1 MASSH
6 PSPSFLDLIAPD
18 FAVLRGH
25 PIPFGATPTGR
36 GVNFSVYARHATAV
50 SLVLF
55 SPGEEL
61 PAAEFPLDP
70 RYNRTG
76 DVWHALLRGLD
87 PAVTWAWRA
96 ERSVPPGAP
105 WHRYGTSLLLD
116 PYARAVAGAA
126 EWGASPSPGEETPW
140 EGVRARRGVVAAK
153 EFDWG
158 FDQPIDR
165 HLADSVIYEL
175 HVRSFTRH
183 PSSGVAHPGTFRGL
197 VEKIPYLVELGVTAV
212 ELMPVTEFEENDNE
226 RRNPLTGERLK
237 NLWGYHPISLFAPRT
252 AYGASTEAGAVVD
265 EFKEMV
271 KALHEAGIEVIL
283 DVVFNH
289 TGEGDEK
296 GPTHS
301 FRGLD
306 NATYYILDGDGRYAN
321 FSGCGNT
328 FNCNHP
334 VVRNLILDSLAYWV
348 TEMHVDG
355 FRFDLA
361 SILGRGRDG
370 SVLTNPPLLERIAAD
385 PVLANTKLIAEAWDA
400 AGLYQVG
407 HFPNW
412 GRWAEWNGRY
422 RDDLRRFLKGDQG
435 MVSLLATRLSG
446 SADLYQGGGRAPHH
460 SINFVTSHDGF
471 PLADLFT
478 YSRKVNEENGEGN
491 RDGGDDNHSW
501 NCGHEGPGGPPEV
514 ERLRRRMARNAFAL
528 LLVSQGV
535 PMILSGD
542 EAGRT
547 QSGNNN
553 AYCQDNEVS
562 WIDWGLAEKNADL
575 FRFVKTLIRFR
586 KENPLLRRRSF
597 VPEGPGSAPVTW
609 HGHTPFRPDWSQGA
623 TCLGMHLKDP
633 ARGDDVY
640 VVTNAYHEA
649 HGVVLPPPSEGRRWH
664 LLADTYREPPADV
677 FEEGR
682 EPLLANPERLEVGPR
697 SVVILTGKRP

>member
-1 MASSH
+1 M
-6 PSPSFLDLIAPD
+6 PSPSPSASFLDLISPD

-25 PIPFGATPTGR
+25 PIPFGASPSWR

-55 SPGEEL
+55 APGEET

-76 DVWHALLRGLD
+76 DVWHAFLRGLD
-87 PAVTWAWRA
+87 PSVTWAWRA
-96 ERSVPPGAP
+96 ERSIEPGAP
-105 WHRYGTSLLLD
+105 WHRYGRTLLLD
-116 PYARAVAGAA
+116 PYARAVAGAE
-126 EWGASPSPGEETPW
+126 EWGADPTPGEQTPW
-140 EGVRARRGVVAAK
+140 DRVRARRGVVHAK

-183 PSSGVAHPGTFRGL
+183 PSSGVGNPGTFRGV
-197 VEKIPYLVELGVTAV
+197 VEKIPYLVDLGVTAV
-212 ELMPVTEFEENDNE
+212 ELMPVTEFEENDSD
-226 RRNPLTGERLK
+226 RRDPATGERLR
-237 NLWGYHPISLFAPRT
+237 NLWGYHPVSFFAPRS
-252 AYGASTEAGAVVD
+252 AYAAGRAPGAAVD
-265 EFKEMV
+265 EFREMV

-283 DVVFNH
+283 DMVFNH

-306 NATYYILDGDGRYAN
+306 NSTYYILDGDGRYTN

-334 VVRNLILDSLAYWV
+334 VVRNVVLDALRYWV

-370 SVLTNPPLLERIAAD
+370 SVLANPPLLEQIAAD
-385 PVLANTKLIAEAWDA
+385 PVLANAKLIAEAWDA

-422 RDDLRRFLKGDQG
+422 RDDVRRFVKGDPG
-435 MVSLLATRLSG
+435 MVSALATRLSG
-446 SADLYQGGGRAPHH
+446 SADLYQGGGRAPYH

-478 YSRKVNEENGEGN
+478 YSRKYNEANGEGN
-491 RDGGDDNHSW
+491 RDGGDDNNSW
-501 NCGHEGPGGPPEV
+501 NCGFEGPGAPPEV
-514 ERLRRRMARNAFAL
+514 GRLRRRMARNALAL

-535 PMILSGD
+535 PMLLAGD

-547 QSGNNN
+547 QRGNNN
-553 AYCQDNEVS
+553 AYCQDNEIS
-562 WIDWGLAEKNADL
+562 WFDWDLVGKNADL
-575 FRFVKTLIRFR
+575 FRFVRTLVRFR
-586 KENPLLRRRSF
+586 KGSPLLRRRSF
-597 VPEGPGSAPVTW
+597 VAEGPGSAPVTW
-609 HGHTPFRPDWSQGA
+609 HGHTPYRPDWSPGA
-623 TCLGMHLKDP
+623 VCLGMHLKDP
-633 ARGDDVY
+633 GKGDDVY
-640 VVTNAYHEA
+640 VVANAGHEA
-649 HGVVLPPPSEGRRWH
+649 HRVELVAPSEGRRWH
-664 LLADTYREPPADV
+664 VVADTYREPPADV
-677 FEEGR
+677 HEEGT
-682 EPLLANPERLEVGPR
+682 EPLVVDPARFEVGPR
-697 SVVILTGKRP
+697 SVVVLVGKKG

>member
-1 MASSH
+1 MVLPGTAR
-6 PSPSFLDLIAPD
+6 SFLDLISPD

-25 PIPFGATPTGR
+25 PIPFGATPTGL
-36 GVNFSVYARHATAV
+36 GVNFSVFARHATAV

-55 SPGEEL
+55 APGEEE
-61 PAAEFPLDP
+61 PSAEFPLDP

-76 DVWHALLRGLD
+76 DVWHAFLRGLD

-96 ERSVPPGAP
+96 ERSSEPGAP
-105 WHRYGTSLLLD
+105 WHRYGKALLLD

-126 EWGASPSPGEETPW
+126 EWGAVPSPGEETPW
-140 EGVRARRGVVAAK
+140 AGVRARRGVVEGK

-175 HVRSFTRH
+175 HVRSFTRDS
-183 PSSGVAHPGTFRGL
+183 SSGVAHPGTFRGL
-197 VEKIPYLVELGVTAV
+197 VEKIPYLVDLGVTAV
-212 ELMPVTEFEENDNE
+212 ELMPVSEFEENDSD
-226 RRNPLTGERLK
+226 RRNPATGERLK
-237 NLWGYHPISLFAPRT
+237 NLWGYHPISFFAPRT
-252 AYGASTEAGAVVD
+252 AYGTSEEPGAVVD

-306 NATYYILDGDGRYAN
+306 NSTYYILDGDGRYAN

-334 VVRNLILDSLAYWV
+334 VVRNLLLDSLRYWV

-422 RDDLRRFLKGDQG
+422 RDDIRRFLKGDGG
-435 MVSLLATRLSG
+435 MVPLLATRLSG

-471 PLADLFT
+471 PLADLFA
-478 YSRKVNEENGEGN
+478 YSRKYNEANGEGN

-501 NCGHEGPGGPPEV
+501 NCGHEGPGAPTDV

-547 QSGNNN
+547 QGGNNN
-553 AYCQDNEVS
+553 AYCQDNAVS
-562 WIDWGLAEKNADL
+562 WIDWSLVEKNADL
-575 FRFVKTLIRFR
+575 VRFVKTLIRFR
-586 KENPLLRRRSF
+586 RGNALLRRRGF
-597 VPEGPGSAPVTW
+597 VSEGPGSAPVTW

-623 TCLGMHLKDP
+623 MFLGMHLKDP
-633 ARGDDVY
+633 VRGDDVY
-640 VVTNAYHEA
+640 VVANAHHET
-649 HGVVLPPPSEGRRWH
+649 HRVVLAPPSDGRRWH
-664 LLADTYREPPADV
+664 LVADTYREPPADV

-682 EPLLANPERLEVGPR
+682 EPLLVDPARLEVGPR
-697 SVVILTGKRP
+697 SVVVLTGKRA

>member
-1 MASSH
+1 MVSPR
-6 PSPSFLDLIAPD
+6 PSRSFLDLISPD

-25 PIPFGATPTGR
+25 PIPFGASPSWR

-55 SPGEEL
+55 APGEEE
-61 PAAEFPLDP
+61 PSAEFPLDP

-76 DVWHALLRGLD
+76 DVWHAFLRGLD

-96 ERSVPPGAP
+96 ERSVPPGEP
-105 WHRYGTSLLLD
+105 WHRYGPSLVLD
-116 PYARAVAGAA
+116 PYALAVAGAA
-126 EWGASPSPGEETPW
+126 EWGAAPTPGETTPW
-140 EGVRARRGVVAAK
+140 NSVRARRGVILER

-183 PSSGVAHPGTFRGL
+183 PSSGVASPGTFRGI
-197 VEKIPYLVELGVTAV
+197 VEKIPYLVDLGVTAV
-212 ELMPVTEFEENDNE
+212 ELMPVTEFEENDVD
-226 RRNPLTGERLK
+226 RRNPFTGEPLK
-237 NLWGYHPISLFAPRT
+237 NLWGYHPISFFAPRS
-252 AYGASTEAGAVVD
+252 AYGASAGPGAVVD

-271 KALHEAGIEVIL
+271 KALHEAGLEVIL
-283 DVVFNH
+283 DIVFNH

-306 NATYYILDGDGRYAN
+306 NSTYYILDADGGYAN
-321 FSGCGNT
+321 FSSCGNT

-334 VVRNLILDSLAYWV
+334 VVRDLILDSLAYWV

-400 AGLYQVG
+400 AGVYQVG

-412 GRWAEWNGRY
+412 GRWAEWNGKY
-422 RDDLRRFLKGDQG
+422 RDDLRRFLKGDGG
-435 MVSLLATRLSG
+435 MVPLLATRLSG

-471 PLADLFT
+471 PLADLFA
-478 YSRKVNEENGEGN
+478 YSRKYNEANGEGN

-501 NCGHEGPGGPPEV
+501 NCGHEGPGAPPEV

-547 QSGNNN
+547 QGGNNN

-562 WIDWGLAEKNADL
+562 WLDWGLVEKNADL
-575 FRFVKTLIRFR
+575 VRFVKTLVRFR
-586 KENPLLRRRSF
+586 KRNPLLRRRSF

-609 HGHTPFRPDWSQGA
+609 HGHTPFRPDWSPGS

-633 ARGDDVY
+633 ERGADVY
-640 VVTNAYHEA
+640 VVANAHHETHRVELA
-649 HGVVLPPPSEGRRWH
+649 PPSEGRRWH
-664 LLADTYREPPADV
+664 LLADTYREPPGDV
-677 FEEGR
+677 FEEGT
-682 EPLLANPERLEVGPR
+682 EPLLADPAHLDVGPR
-697 SVVILTGKRP
+697 SVVLLTGRKA

>member
-1 MASSH
+1 MPP
-6 PSPSFLDLIAPD
+6 PSPSATFLDLISPD

-25 PIPFGATPTGR
+25 PIPFGASPSWR

-55 SPGEEL
+55 APGEES

-76 DVWHALLRGLD
+76 DVWHAFLRGLD
-87 PAVTWAWRA
+87 PSVTWAWRA
-96 ERSVPPGAP
+96 ERDVEPGAP
-105 WHRYGTSLLLD
+105 WHRYGRTLLLD
-116 PYARAVAGAA
+116 PYARAITGAG
-126 EWGASPSPGEETPW
+126 EWGAEPTPGERTPW
-140 EGVRARRGVVAAK
+140 DRVRARRGVVYGR

-183 PSSGVAHPGTFRGL
+183 PSSGVEHPGTFRG
-197 VEKIPYLVELGVTAV
+197 VIEKIPYLVDLGVTAV
-212 ELMPVTEFEENDNE
+212 ELMPVTEFEENDND
-226 RRNPLTGERLK
+226 RRDPVTGERLR
-237 NLWGYHPISLFAPRT
+237 NLWGYHPVSFFAPRS
-252 AYGASTEAGAVVD
+252 AYAAGRAPGAAVD
-265 EFKEMV
+265 EFREMV

-283 DVVFNH
+283 DMVFNH

-306 NATYYILDGDGRYAN
+306 NSTYYILDGEGRYAN

-334 VVRNLILDSLAYWV
+334 VVRDLVLDALRYWV

-370 SVLTNPPLLERIAAD
+370 TVLPNPPLLERIAAD
-385 PVLANTKLIAEAWDA
+385 PVLANAKLIAEAWDA

-422 RDDLRRFLKGDQG
+422 RDDVRRFVKGDQG
-435 MVSLLATRLSG
+435 MVSALATRLSG
-446 SADLYQGGGRAPHH
+446 SADLYQGGGRAPYH

-471 PLADLFT
+471 PLADLFS
-478 YSRKVNEENGEGN
+478 YSRKYNEANGEGN
-491 RDGGDDNHSW
+491 RDGGDDNLSW
-501 NCGHEGPGGPPEV
+501 NCGWEGPGAPPEV
-514 ERLRRRMARNAFAL
+514 ERLRRRMARNALAI

-535 PMILSGD
+535 PMLLAGD

-547 QSGNNN
+547 QRGNNN
-553 AYCQDNEVS
+553 AYCQDNDVS
-562 WIDWGLAEKNADL
+562 WIDWGLVEENADL
-575 FRFVKTLIRFR
+575 VRFVRTLVRFR
-586 KENPLLRRRSF
+586 KGNALLRRRSF
-597 VPEGPGSAPVTW
+597 VAEGPGLAPVTW
-609 HGHTPFRPDWSQGA
+609 HGHAPFRPDWSPGA
-623 TCLGMHLKDP
+623 VCLGMHLKDP
-633 ARGDDVY
+633 ARADDVY
-640 VVTNAYHEA
+640 VVANASPEA
-649 HGVVLPPPSEGRRWH
+649 HRVELAPPSEGRRWH
-664 LLADTYREPPADV
+664 VVADTYREPPADV
-677 FEEGR
+677 FDEGA
-682 EPLLANPERLEVGPR
+682 EPLVADPARLEAGPR
-697 SVVILTGKRP
+697 SVVVLVGKKG

>member
-1 MASSH
+1 MPP
-6 PSPSFLDLIAPD
+6 PSPSASFLDLISPD

-25 PIPFGATPTGR
+25 PIPFGATPSGS
-36 GVNFSVYARHATAV
+36 GVNFSVFARHATAV

-55 SPGEEL
+55 APGEET
-61 PAAEFPLDP
+61 PAAELPLDP

-76 DVWHALLRGLD
+76 DVWHAFLRGLD
-87 PAVTWAWRA
+87 PRVCWAWRA
-96 ERSVPPGAP
+96 ERTVEPGEP
-105 WHRYGTSLLLD
+105 WHRYGPTLLLD
-116 PYARAVAGAA
+116 PYARAVAGAE
-126 EWGASPSPGEETPW
+126 EWGVPPTPAEKTPW
-140 EGVRARRGVVAAK
+140 DEVRARRGVVLGR

-165 HLADSVIYEL
+165 HLADTIVYEL

-197 VEKIPYLVELGVTAV
+197 VEKIPYLVDLGVTAV
-212 ELMPVTEFEENDNE
+212 ELMPVTEFEENDND

-237 NLWGYHPISLFAPRT
+237 NLWGYHPISFFAPRS
-252 AYGASTEAGAVVD
+252 AYAAGFGPGAAVD
-265 EFKEMV
+265 EFKETV
-271 KALHEAGIEVIL
+271 KALHAAGIEVIL
-283 DVVFNH
+283 DIVFNH
-289 TGEGDEK
+289 TGEGDER

-306 NATYYILDGDGRYAN
+306 NSTYYILDGEGRYAN

-334 VVRNLILDSLAYWV
+334 VVRDLILDSLAYWV

-422 RDDLRRFLKGDQG
+422 RDDLRRLLRGDSG
-435 MVSLLATRLSG
+435 MVPVLATRLSG

-471 PLADLFT
+471 PLADLFR
-478 YSRKVNEENGEGN
+478 YSRKHNEANGEGN
-491 RDGGDDNHSW
+491 RDGGNDDHSW

-514 ERLRRRMARNAFAL
+514 ERLRRRMARNALAIL
-528 LLVSQGV
+528 LLSQGV
-535 PMILSGD
+535 PMILAGD

-547 QSGNNN
+547 QGGNNN

-562 WIDWGLAEKNADL
+562 WFDWGLVERNADL
-575 FRFVKTLIRFR
+575 VRFVKTLVRLR
-586 KENPLLRRRSF
+586 KRTPLLRRRSF
-597 VPEGPGSAPVTW
+597 VPEGGGSAPVTW
-609 HGHTPFRPDWSQGA
+609 HGHVPFRPDWSPGA
-623 TCLGMHLKDP
+623 TCLAMQLKDP
-633 ARGDDVY
+633 GGADDLY
-640 VVTNAYHEA
+640 VVANVGADPQRVE
-649 HGVVLPPPSEGRRWH
+649 LPPPSDGRRWH

-677 FEEGR
+677 FEEGT
-682 EPLLANPERLEVGPR
+682 EPLLADPRGLDVGPR
-697 SVVILTGKRP
+697 SVVILTGRRA

>member
-1 MASSH
+1 MST
-6 PSPSFLDLIAPD
+6 PTPTRSFLDLISPE

-25 PIPFGATPTGR
+25 PIPFGATPSWR
-36 GVNFSVYARHATAV
+36 GVNFSVYARHATSV

-55 SPGEEL
+55 APGEAH
-61 PAAEFPLDP
+61 PCAEFPLDP

-76 DVWHALLRGLD
+76 DVWHAFLRGLD
-87 PAVTWAWRA
+87 PSVCWAWRA
-96 ERSVPPGAP
+96 ERSTPPGAP
-105 WHRYGTSLLLD
+105 WHRYGPDLLLD
-116 PYARAVAGAA
+116 PYARATAGAA
-126 EWGASPSPGEETPW
+126 TWGGPAGPGEETRW
-140 EGVRARRGVVAAK
+140 EGLRARRGVVSGK

-165 HLADSVIYEL
+165 HLADSIIYEV

-183 PSSGVAHPGTFRGL
+183 PSSGVGHPGTFRGL
-197 VEKIPYLVELGVTAV
+197 VEKIPYLVDLGVTAV

-226 RRNPLTGERLK
+226 RRNPLTGERLR
-237 NLWGYHPISLFAPRT
+237 NLWGYHPISFFAPRS
-252 AYGASTEAGAVVD
+252 AYGSSPEPGAAVD
-265 EFKEMV
+265 EFREMV
-271 KALHEAGIEVIL
+271 KALHEAGIEVVL
-283 DVVFNH
+283 DMVFNH

-296 GPTHS
+296 GPTWS

-306 NATYYILDGDGRYAN
+306 NSTYYILDGEGRYTN
-321 FSGCGNT
+321 FSGTGNT

-334 VVRNLILDSLAYWV
+334 VVRNVVLDALRYWV

-370 SVLTNPPLLERIAAD
+370 SVLPNPPLLEQIAAD
-385 PVLANTKLIAEAWDA
+385 PVLANAKLIAEAWDA

-422 RDDLRRFLKGDQG
+422 RDDLRRFLKGEGG

-446 SADLYQGGGRAPHH
+446 SADLYQGGGRAPYH

-471 PLADLFT
+471 PLADLFA
-478 YSRKVNEENGEGN
+478 YSRKHNEANGEGN

-501 NCGHEGPGGPPEV
+501 NCGHEGPGAPPEV
-514 ERLRRRMARNAFAL
+514 ERLRRRMARNALAL

-547 QSGNNN
+547 QLGNNN
-553 AYCQDNEVS
+553 AYCQDNELS
-562 WIDWGLAEKNADL
+562 WLDWGLVERNADL
-575 FRFVKTLIRFR
+575 VRFVRTLVRFR
-586 KENPLLRRRSF
+586 KASPLLRRRSF
-597 VPEGPGSAPVTW
+597 VSEGPGSAPVTW
-609 HGHTPFRPDWSQGA
+609 HGHVPYRPDWSPGA

-633 ARGDDVY
+633 EKGDDVF
-640 VVTNAYHEA
+640 VVANAHHEA
-649 HGVVLPPPSEGRRWH
+649 HRVELPPPSDTRRWH
-664 LLADTYREPPADV
+664 VVADTYREPPADA
-677 FEEGR
+677 FEEGS
-682 EPLLANPERLEVGPR
+682 EPLVVDPSRLEVGPR
-697 SVVILTGKRP
+697 SVVVLTGKRS

>member
-1 MASSH
+1 
-6 PSPSFLDLIAPD
+6 
-18 FAVLRGH
+18 
-25 PIPFGATPTGR
+25 
-36 GVNFSVYARHATAV
+36 
-50 SLVLF
+50 
-55 SPGEEL
+55 
-61 PAAEFPLDP
+61 
-70 RYNRTG
+70 
-76 DVWHALLRGLD
+76 
-87 PAVTWAWRA
+87 
-96 ERSVPPGAP
+96 
-105 WHRYGTSLLLD
+105 
-116 PYARAVAGAA
+116 
-126 EWGASPSPGEETPW
+126 
-140 EGVRARRGVVAAK
+140 
-153 EFDWG
+153 
-158 FDQPIDR
+158 
-165 HLADSVIYEL
+165 
-175 HVRSFTRH
+175 
-183 PSSGVAHPGTFRGL
+183 SSGVAHPGTFRGV
-197 VEKIPYLVELGVTAV
+197 VEKIPYLVDLGVTAV

-226 RRNPLTGERLK
+226 RRNPFTGERLK
-237 NLWGYHPISLFAPRT
+237 NLWGYHPVSFFAPRS
-252 AYGASTEAGAVVD
+252 AYAASREPGAAVD
-265 EFKEMV
+265 EFREMV

-283 DVVFNH
+283 DIVVNH

-306 NATYYILDGDGRYAN
+306 NSTYYILDGEGRYTN

-334 VVRNLILDSLAYWV
+334 VARDLVLDALRYWV

-422 RDDLRRFLKGDQG
+422 RDDLRRFLKGDGG

-460 SINFVTSHDGF
+460 SVNFVTSHDGF

-478 YSRKVNEENGEGN
+478 YSRKYNDANGEGN

-501 NCGHEGPGGPPEV
+501 NCGHEGPGAPPEV

-547 QSGNNN
+547 QRGNNN
-553 AYCQDNEVS
+553 AYCQDNEIS
-562 WIDWGLAEKNADL
+562 WFDWELVERNADL
-575 FRFVKTLIRFR
+575 VRFVKTLVRLR
-586 KENPLLRRRSF
+586 RRNPLLRRRSF
-597 VPEGPGSAPVTW
+597 VAEGPGAAPVTW
-609 HGHTPFRPDWSQGA
+609 HGHVPYRPDWSPGA

-633 ARGDDVY
+633 AEGDDVY
-640 VVTNAYHEA
+640 VVANAHHETHRIELA
-649 HGVVLPPPSEGRRWH
+649 PPSAGRRWH
-664 LLADTYREPPADV
+664 VVVDTYREPPFDA
-677 FEEGR
+677 FEEGS
-682 EPLLANPERLEVGPR
+682 EPLLADPMHLEVGPR
-697 SVVILTGKRP
+697 SIVVLTGKPG